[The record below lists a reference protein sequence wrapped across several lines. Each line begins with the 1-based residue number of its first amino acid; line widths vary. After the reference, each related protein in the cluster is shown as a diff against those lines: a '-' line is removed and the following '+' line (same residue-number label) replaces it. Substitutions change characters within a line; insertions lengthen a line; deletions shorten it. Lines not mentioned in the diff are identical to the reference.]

1 MLLSIECQTNYL
13 QYTMLMVPL
22 SNLTIDPGGVGNLGD
37 LVMGT
42 WCRAILLAQTEGS
55 DQIGQIFT
63 VCLYLFVGVIVLM
76 AGAFWLRR
84 WSRSDS
90 GGSSTGFS
98 PEQLRKLHKEGKMSE
113 EEYKR
118 AKALVTQA
126 LKAQFAAPPATD

>member
-1 MLLSIECQTNYL
+1 M
-13 QYTMLMVPL
+13 
-22 SNLTIDPGGVGNLGD
+22 GGPAL
-37 LVMGT
+37 
-42 WCRAILLAQTEGS
+42 AIILAQTEGT
-55 DQIGQIFT
+55 DQIGQIFV

-90 GGSSTGFS
+90 GGSSMGFS

-126 LKAQFAAPPATD
+126 LKAQFAAPNPANAKSPAKPRPPRQPPIQPPPDAD